1 MPATTSKHAIDVLRS
16 PSPAGGACTL
26 GARCLVSSVTTDPSH
41 VGHHTRTQGAPTLR
55 VKVFAAVSRDV
66 NGPDLT
72 DVERLKADLRGC
84 GPPDRMTEAQEL
96 SFAMAATNGGLD
108 GGNICRDFL
117 RKVCHRGSRCKFVHP
132 DGQETEEARPSA
144 DPVFCHD
151 FQNSECFRPNCKFL
165 HCSRQEEELYR
176 TTGRLPSAQ
185 GIPPPEPPT
194 VVGMIPPV
202 CKDFLKGDCRR
213 AGRCKFRHLGEEEP
227 EAKRRALDEDMGYR
241 VLQQENAI
249 LRRKH
254 IREEVGMVLAAGQ
267 RRRKRSPRGP
277 SVWCSGIAA
286 WHRALQKS
294 CTMSSLSFR
303 FSTARAIDD
312 SRESFVEE
320 HPGIIFYAKNCVPV
334 VLLIEQ
340 HF

>member
-1 MPATTSKHAIDVLRS
+1 
-16 PSPAGGACTL
+16 
-26 GARCLVSSVTTDPSH
+26 
-41 VGHHTRTQGAPTLR
+41 
-55 VKVFAAVSRDV
+55 
-66 NGPDLT
+66 
-72 DVERLKADLRGC
+72 
-84 GPPDRMTEAQEL
+84 MTEAQEL

-132 DGQETEEARPSA
+132 DGQETEEARPLVDA
-144 DPVFCHD
+144 VFCHD

-165 HCSRQEEELYR
+165 HCTRQEEELYR

-249 LRRKH
+249 LRRKVDDLKKQVADLMATNEFLLDQNAALRLSKQTAASQSLGV
-254 IREEVGMVLAAGQ
+254 IPTAATLQPVAPLASTAELASSPQSLTPMVPVVPVSISSSLPASLSQSLAQ
-267 RRRKRSPRGP
+267 T
-277 SVWCSGIAA
+277 II
-286 WHRALQKS
+286 
-294 CTMSSLSFR
+294 TMSSPSAPLVS
-303 FSTARAIDD
+303 
-312 SRESFVEE
+312 
-320 HPGIIFYAKNCVPV
+320 YPV
-334 VLLIEQ
+334 MTQSLRPVIA
-340 HF
+340 HRMGH